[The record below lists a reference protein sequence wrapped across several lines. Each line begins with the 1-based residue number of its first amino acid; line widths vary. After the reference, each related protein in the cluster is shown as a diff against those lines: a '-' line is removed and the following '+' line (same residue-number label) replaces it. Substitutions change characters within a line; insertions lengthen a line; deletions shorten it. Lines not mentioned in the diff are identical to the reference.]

1 MRLCQPH
8 DSGHGFGELIQV
20 FFVFFLIDFFF
31 NLTVQYLID
40 SELNFMIYFNFF
52 IQLSQSHD

>member
-20 FFVFFLIDFFF
+20 FFVFFLIDFFLISLF
-31 NLTVQYLID
+31 NID
-40 SELNFMIYFNFF
+40 
-52 IQLSQSHD
+52 